1 MFFSFFLGLV
11 FILSFFMV
19 GTIQGA
25 GNGQDGVSVNL
36 GFIGFAIYGEHMEKS
51 FYEAKSRITGR
62 EGWGHGFF
70 A

>member
-1 MFFSFFLGLV
+1 
-11 FILSFFMV
+11 MV